1 VSTAQKQ
8 KSMEH
13 ASILDAVKDKLKLKK
28 RYGNWINNH
37 MVEPLGGEY
46 FDSISPVT
54 GTVFF
59 QAARSNE
66 RDVEM
71 ALDAAHK
78 AAESWSVTSAAQRSA
93 ILNKI
98 ADRVEQNLE
107 TLALAESI
115 DMGKPLREAMAGDL
129 PMVIDHFR
137 YFAAA
142 CRTEDSS
149 VSQIDNDMVAYHFH
163 EPVGVVGAIIP
174 WNFPLTLTAWK
185 TAPAL
190 AAGNTIVIKP
200 AEQTPLSIMLLMEL
214 IADIVPP
221 GVINVVHGFGP
232 EAGKALAT
240 SPRVGKLTFTGETS
254 TGKLIMQYASQNIVP
269 VTLELGG
276 KSPNIFFPD
285 ILDADDE
292 FADKALEGFAMFA
305 LNKGEVCTSPSRVLV
320 HEKIYDR
327 FMENAVAR
335 VEKITV
341 GNPFD
346 LSTMMGPQASE
357 EQFKKVLSYID
368 IGKNEGAKLR
378 TGGLRVKP
386 GGELDGGYYVKP
398 TIFEGN
404 NAMRIFR
411 EEIFGPVVSVTKFK
425 DFDDAIRIAN
435 DTTYGL
441 TAGVWTRNLNI
452 SYRASRAIKAG
463 RIWINAYHLYPVHA
477 AFGGYK
483 QSGIGRENHRMMLA
497 HFQQTKNVITSYS
510 PKALGFF

>member
-1 VSTAQKQ
+1 MVQAQK
-8 KSMEH
+8 KAEH
-13 ASILDAVKDKLKLKK
+13 GSSILDQVKDKLQLKA
-28 RYGNWINNH
+28 RYGNWIDNK
-37 MVEPLGGEY
+37 MVDPLGGQY

-54 GTVFF
+54 GQPFL
-59 QAARSNE
+59 QAARSNA
-66 RDVEM
+66 RDIEL

-78 AAESWSVTSAAQRSA
+78 AAESWGVMAPAQRA
-93 ILNKI
+93 LILNKI
-98 ADRVEQNLE
+98 ADRIEQNLE
-107 TLALAESI
+107 KLALAESI

-142 CRTEDSS
+142 CRTDDSS
-149 VSQIDNDMVAYHFH
+149 VSQIDNDTVAYHFH

-185 TAPAL
+185 CAPAL

-200 AEQTPLSIMLLMEL
+200 AEQSPLSIMLLMEML
-214 IADIVPP
+214 ADIVPP

-232 EAGKALAT
+232 EAGKALAI
-240 SPRVGKLTFTGETS
+240 SPRIGKLTFTGETT
-254 TGKLIMQYASQNIVP
+254 TGKLIMQYASDNIVP

-285 ILDADDE
+285 IFEADDE
-292 FADKALEGFAMFA
+292 LADKALEGFAMFA

-320 HEKIYDR
+320 HEKIYDK
-327 FMENAVAR
+327 FMEKAIAR
-335 VEKITV
+335 VEKIKV

-346 LSTMMGPQASE
+346 LNTMMGPQASE
-357 EQFKKVLSYID
+357 DQFKKVLSYID
-368 IGKNEGAKLR
+368 IGKKEGAKLLS
-378 TGGLRVKP
+378 GGERPKL
-386 GGELDGGYYVKP
+386 GGELDHGFYVKP
-398 TIFEGN
+398 TIFSGN
-404 NAMRIFR
+404 NSMRIFR

-425 DFDDAIRIAN
+425 DFDDAIKIAN

-441 TAGVWTRNLNI
+441 TAGVWTRNINTG
-452 SYRASRAIKAG
+452 YRAARAIKAG
-463 RIWINAYHLYPVHA
+463 RVWVNSYHLYPTHA

-497 HFQQTKNVITSYS
+497 HFQQTKNVLTSYS
-510 PKALGFF
+510 QKALGFF